1 MQRYYYKCSQ
11 CGAEYSPSEIEDNFV
26 YLCPKCGSTKKNQP
40 LEGVLT
46 LQFDYDYLRKKYTT
60 EFFRNLTAGKFWDY
74 AELFPLEM
82 KNNLPNKISEEKL
95 ARLSLLE
102 NPVLKYAEEN
112 ILLMDETRN
121 PTFSY
126 KDRASALVAVKAVQL
141 GVDFIAAA
149 STGNAGS
156 SMAGISARLG
166 LKSKIY
172 VPQNIPE
179 AKRIQIE
186 SFGAE
191 LVRVNGD
198 YDLAFD
204 VCLEDSAKNNWY
216 NRNTAYNPLTIE
228 GKKSAAF
235 DIFIA
240 LKGELPDNIFVPVG
254 DGVII
259 AGIYKGFFDLKKLNA
274 IEKIPRLIA
283 VQAEGSDAL
292 ARYLRTGKFEFVPA
306 NTIADSISAGAPRN
320 LYLAA
325 DAVKSSGGFAIAVS
339 DAEILSAQQ
348 TLARKFGILSEP
360 SSAATYAAYLKVKN
374 DKTVY
379 GKANLL
385 LITGNGLKDVEAIK
399 NWL

>member
-11 CGAEYSPSEIEDNFV
+11 CGTEYSPSEIEDNFV

-74 AELFPLEM
+74 AGLFPLEM

-121 PTFSY
+121 LTFSY
-126 KDRASALVAVKAVQL
+126 KDRASALVAVKAMQL

-172 VPQNIPE
+172 VPKNIPE

-259 AGIYKGFFDLKKLNA
+259 AGIHKGFYDLKKLNA

-292 ARYLRTGKFEFVPA
+292 VRYLRTGKFEFVPA

>member
-1 MQRYYYKCSQ
+1 MERYYYKCSQ
-11 CGAEYSPSEIEDNFV
+11 CGAEYSAKEIEENFG

-46 LQFDYDYLRKKYTT
+46 LQYDYDFLQKKYDTD
-60 EFFRNLTAGKFWDY
+60 FFRKLTAGKFWDY
-74 AELFPLEM
+74 AELFPLEV
-82 KNNLPNKISEEKL
+82 KNNLPDKISEEKL

-102 NPVLKYAEEN
+102 NPVLKYADEN
-112 ILLMDETRN
+112 FLLMDETRN

-172 VPQNIPE
+172 VPENIPE

-240 LKGELPDNIFVPVG
+240 TKGKLPNNIFVPAG

-259 AGIYKGFFDLKKLNA
+259 AGIYKGFYDLNKLNA
-274 IEKIPRLIA
+274 IDKIPQLIA

-292 ARYLRTGKFEFVPA
+292 VRYLRTGKFEFVPA

-325 DAVKSSGGFAIAVS
+325 DAVKSTNGFAIAVS

-374 DKTVY
+374 DKSVY
-379 GKANLL
+379 GKTNLL

-399 NWL
+399 KWL